1 MNIERYISFNDE
13 DIMQNKPNMN
23 EVIDRAALENLY
35 TTYLYLNCTPEQV
48 KPESIPFRLPLRY
61 HFTIPLHIL
70 KDKAIQAD
78 VNWLNNVYQ
87 PIDERIVFIKEG

>member
-1 MNIERYISFNDE
+1 MNVERYITFNDE
-13 DIMQNKPNMN
+13 DIMQNKPDVSG
-23 EVIDRAALENLY
+23 VINRATLENLY
-35 TTYLYLNCTPEQV
+35 DTKLSLTFDSDELKEEFTSYY
-48 KPESIPFRLPLRY
+48 LPLRY